1 MEYVKYDPKQR
12 AEFKKNLKRLMN
24 EKGVTKT
31 QLSKKLGWSYNTI
44 DYWIR
49 GDRVPD
55 RTGIEAICDY
65 FGIDDVELLGSE
77 MKVRT
82 FAYYKNDTLLAFG
95 TMEEIAEQ
103 TGRKIESLRSLL
115 CNSKRF
121 NKTTKTYMI
130 ELDDDRRYRL
140 KFKQSFTIDELN
152 LKGIGWL
159 LESPLGEVEEVE
171 EGYNYLN
178 RRISLDSWFF
188 SGESEPLDFRVKH
201 TRKELEEA
209 GFGEVFNSP
218 LFEVEEV
225 E

>member
-12 AEFKKNLKRLMN
+12 VELKKNLERLRLKYN
-24 EKGVTKT
+24 
-31 QLSKKLGWSYNTI
+31 LSKQELADDLGWSRNTI
-44 DYWIR
+44 DSWLR
-49 GDRVPD
+49 GDRAPD
-55 RTGIEAICDY
+55 KTGIEAICDY
-65 FGIDDVELLGSE
+65 FGIDDVELLGSP

-82 FAYYKNDTLLAFG
+82 FAYYKDDTLIAFG

-130 ELDDDRRYRL
+130 ELEDDRRYKL

-159 LESPLGEVEEVE
+159 LESSLVEVEEVE
-171 EGYNYLN
+171 E
-178 RRISLDSWFF
+178 
-188 SGESEPLDFRVKH
+188 
-201 TRKELEEA
+201 
-209 GFGEVFNSP
+209 
-218 LFEVEEV
+218 
-225 E
+225 

>member
-1 MEYVKYDPKQR
+1 MEYVKYDDDQR
-12 AEFKKNLKRLMN
+12 IELRKNLERLRLRYN
-24 EKGVTKT
+24 
-31 QLSKKLGWSYNTI
+31 LSKQELADELGWSRNTI

-55 RTGIEAICDY
+55 RTGIEAICDF
-65 FGIDDVELLGSE
+65 FGISDVELLGSE
-77 MKVRT
+77 TKVRT
-82 FAYYKNDTLLAFG
+82 FAYYKDDTLLAFG

-130 ELDDDRRYRL
+130 ELEDDRRYRL

-159 LESPLGEVEEVE
+159 LDSPLVEVEEVE
-171 EGYNYLN
+171 E
-178 RRISLDSWFF
+178 
-188 SGESEPLDFRVKH
+188 
-201 TRKELEEA
+201 
-209 GFGEVFNSP
+209 
-218 LFEVEEV
+218 
-225 E
+225 

>member
-1 MEYVKYDPKQR
+1 MEYVKYDDDQR
-12 AEFKKNLKRLMN
+12 IELRKNLERLRLRYN
-24 EKGVTKT
+24 
-31 QLSKKLGWSYNTI
+31 LSKQELADELGWSRNTI

-55 RTGIEAICDY
+55 RTGIEAICDF
-65 FGIDDVELLGSE
+65 FGFSDVELLGSE
-77 MKVRT
+77 TKVRT
-82 FAYYKNDTLLAFG
+82 FAYYKDDTLLAFG

-130 ELDDDRRYRL
+130 ELEDDRRYRL

-159 LESPLGEVEEVE
+159 LDSPLVEVEEVE
-171 EGYNYLN
+171 E
-178 RRISLDSWFF
+178 
-188 SGESEPLDFRVKH
+188 
-201 TRKELEEA
+201 
-209 GFGEVFNSP
+209 
-218 LFEVEEV
+218 
-225 E
+225 

>member
-12 AEFKKNLKRLMN
+12 EEFKKNLKRLMD
-24 EKGVTKT
+24 ERGVTKT
-31 QLSKKLGWSYNTI
+31 QLSRKLGWSYNTI

-55 RTGIEAICDY
+55 KTGIEAICDY

-82 FAYYKNDTLLAFG
+82 FAYYKNDTLIAFG

-121 NKTTKTYMI
+121 NNMI
-130 ELDDDRRYRL
+130 ELEDDKRYKL

-159 LESPLGEVEEVE
+159 LESPLVEVEQVE
-171 EGYNYLN
+171 E
-178 RRISLDSWFF
+178 
-188 SGESEPLDFRVKH
+188 
-201 TRKELEEA
+201 
-209 GFGEVFNSP
+209 
-218 LFEVEEV
+218 
-225 E
+225 

>member
-1 MEYVKYDPKQR
+1 MEYVKYDNDQR
-12 AEFKKNLKRLMN
+12 IELRKNLERLRV
-24 EKGVTKT
+24 KHK
-31 QLSKKLGWSYNTI
+31 LSKQKLADDLGWSRNTI

-65 FGIDDVELLGSE
+65 FGISDVELLGSE

-95 TMEEIAEQ
+95 TMEEIVEQ

-130 ELDDDRRYRL
+130 ELEDDRRYKL

-152 LKGIGWL
+152 AISAKH
-159 LESPLGEVEEVE
+159 
-171 EGYNYLN
+171 LN
-178 RRISLDSWFF
+178 NLY
-188 SGESEPLDFRVKH
+188 
-201 TRKELEEA
+201 
-209 GFGEVFNSP
+209 
-218 LFEVEEV
+218 
-225 E
+225 

>member
-1 MEYVKYDPKQR
+1 MEYVKYDDDQR
-12 AEFKKNLKRLMN
+12 IELRKNLKRLMD

-31 QLSKKLGWSYNTI
+31 QLSRKLGWSYNTI

-65 FGIDDVELLGSE
+65 FGIDDVELLGSP

-82 FAYYKNDTLLAFG
+82 FAYYKDDTLIAFG

-130 ELDDDRRYRL
+130 ELEDDKRYEL
-140 KFKQSFTIDELN
+140 TFTQTFSIDELN
-152 LKGIGWL
+152 SKGLGWL
-159 LESPLGEVEEVE
+159 LDSPLVSVKEVEE
-171 EGYNYLN
+171 
-178 RRISLDSWFF
+178 
-188 SGESEPLDFRVKH
+188 
-201 TRKELEEA
+201 
-209 GFGEVFNSP
+209 
-218 LFEVEEV
+218 
-225 E
+225 

>member
-1 MEYVKYDPKQR
+1 MEYVKYDSKQR
-12 AEFKKNLKRLMN
+12 KELQKNLERLRV
-24 EKGVTKT
+24 EHG
-31 QLSKKLGWSYNTI
+31 LSKQQLADKLGWSRNAI

-55 RTGIEAICDY
+55 RTGIEAICDF
-65 FGIDDVELLGSE
+65 FGISDVELLGSE

-130 ELDDDRRYRL
+130 ELDDNRRYKL
-140 KFKQSFTIDELN
+140 TFKQSFTIDELN

-159 LESPLGEVEEVE
+159 LDSPLVEVEEVE
-171 EGYNYLN
+171 E
-178 RRISLDSWFF
+178 
-188 SGESEPLDFRVKH
+188 
-201 TRKELEEA
+201 
-209 GFGEVFNSP
+209 
-218 LFEVEEV
+218 
-225 E
+225 

>member
-1 MEYVKYDPKQR
+1 MEYVKYDDDQRIALRENLERLRVRYNLPKQEL
-12 AEFKKNLKRLMN
+12 ADD
-24 EKGVTKT
+24 
-31 QLSKKLGWSYNTI
+31 LGWSRNTI
-44 DYWIR
+44 DSWIR

-55 RTGIEAICDY
+55 KIGIEAICDY
-65 FGIDDVELLGSE
+65 FGIDDVELLGSP

-82 FAYYKNDTLLAFG
+82 FAYYKDDTLIAFG

-130 ELDDDRRYRL
+130 ELEDDRRYKL

-159 LESPLGEVEEVE
+159 LESPLVEVEEVE
-171 EGYNYLN
+171 NG
-178 RRISLDSWFF
+178 
-188 SGESEPLDFRVKH
+188 
-201 TRKELEEA
+201 
-209 GFGEVFNSP
+209 
-218 LFEVEEV
+218 
-225 E
+225 

>member
-1 MEYVKYDPKQR
+1 MKYVKYDPKQR
-12 AEFKKNLKRLMN
+12 VELKKNLERLRLRYN
-24 EKGVTKT
+24 
-31 QLSKKLGWSYNTI
+31 LSKQELADDLGWSRNTI
-44 DYWIR
+44 DSWLR

-55 RTGIEAICDY
+55 KTGIEAICDY

-82 FAYYKNDTLLAFG
+82 FAYYKDDSLIAFG
-95 TMEEIAEQ
+95 TMEGIAEQ

-130 ELDDDRRYRL
+130 ELEDDKRYKL

-159 LESPLGEVEEVE
+159 LESPLVEVEEVE
-171 EGYNYLN
+171 
-178 RRISLDSWFF
+178 
-188 SGESEPLDFRVKH
+188 K
-201 TRKELEEA
+201 
-209 GFGEVFNSP
+209 
-218 LFEVEEV
+218 
-225 E
+225 

>member
-1 MEYVKYDPKQR
+1 MEYVKYDSKQR
-12 AEFKKNLKRLMN
+12 KELQKNLERLRV
-24 EKGVTKT
+24 EHG
-31 QLSKKLGWSYNTI
+31 LSKQQLADKLGWSRNTI

-55 RTGIEAICDY
+55 KTGIEAICDY
-65 FGIDDVELLGSE
+65 FGISDVELLGSE

-121 NKTTKTYMI
+121 NKTTRTYMI
-130 ELDDDRRYRL
+130 ELEDDRRYKL

-159 LESPLGEVEEVE
+159 LDSPLVEVKEV
-171 EGYNYLN
+171 
-178 RRISLDSWFF
+178 
-188 SGESEPLDFRVKH
+188 
-201 TRKELEEA
+201 
-209 GFGEVFNSP
+209 
-218 LFEVEEV
+218 
-225 E
+225 

>member
-12 AEFKKNLKRLMN
+12 AELRKNLERLRLGYN
-24 EKGVTKT
+24 
-31 QLSKKLGWSYNTI
+31 LSKQELADDLGYSRNTI
-44 DYWIR
+44 DSWIR

-55 RTGIEAICDY
+55 KTGIEAICNY
-65 FGIDDVELLGSE
+65 FEIDDVELLGSP

-82 FAYYKNDTLLAFG
+82 FAYYKNDALIAFG

-130 ELDDDRRYRL
+130 ELEDDRRYKL

-159 LESPLGEVEEVE
+159 LKSPLVEVEEVE
-171 EGYNYLN
+171 E
-178 RRISLDSWFF
+178 
-188 SGESEPLDFRVKH
+188 
-201 TRKELEEA
+201 
-209 GFGEVFNSP
+209 
-218 LFEVEEV
+218 
-225 E
+225 